1 MTSKELQELM
11 ATPNGKQQMVA
22 MIHSMGKD
30 KLRAALLDTS
40 MMVIEL
46 SARIEELETDSEPES
61 E

>member
-1 MTSKELQELM
+1 MTSKELQELLS
-11 ATPNGKQQMVA
+11 TPDGKQQMVT

-30 KLRAALLDTS
+30 KLRQALLDTS

-46 SARIEELETDSEPES
+46 AARVEELETPES